1 MLLLSTFD
9 HKSRRMTEERSLG
22 RNRFAAALADEIMI
36 VHAEPG
42 GHADLL
48 RAEAAHWG
56 KHMKTT
62 G

>member
-9 HKSRRMTEERSLG
+9 PRSHRVTEERSVL
-22 RNRFAAALADEIMI
+22 RNRFAAALVDEIMF

-42 GHADLL
+42 GHADRL
-48 RAEAAHWG
+48 RAETERWG
-56 KHMKTT
+56 KAITVL